1 MSATQISVVIRMV
14 DWTYRPTP
22 NDALDRFN
30 AGFDQ
35 GAAIKQ
41 DREKRDAISAYLP
54 GALDGN
60 RQMGAKLA
68 SADPDL
74 AIKLHQL
81 YQGQDEATRKRSL
94 ETWDWIGSALVG
106 QDGKPIT
113 DPARLEQVK
122 TLAVARGIP
131 QDQVAKVTLESVPQL
146 IQMSQAAREYQLK
159 ASNTRTFEQDLELK
173 RAGAT
178 NVTVNNAGEKEFEK
192 KVGGAQADMF
202 AEIAKDG
209 IAAKSDL
216 ASIGELSANL
226 AKTPGGLAGGL
237 QQFALSWGV
246 PLGEGATEA
255 QAANAIISKLVPSQ
269 RPPGSGPMSDRD
281 VLLFKDSLPKL
292 VNTREGNALI
302 VQTMKAMAEYR
313 IKQANIA
320 SAAMTGEI
328 TRAEA
333 TQALN
338 GLPDPMAAFKASRKS
353 GGDMPGASVGGGK
366 VAKPRTAQEYYDL
379 KSGTKFV
386 APDGSIRTKP

>member
-1 MSATQISVVIRMV
+1 MAI
-14 DWTYRPTP
+14 DWSYRAPA
-22 NDALDRFN
+22 NDAVDRFG

-35 GAAIKQ
+35 GLGMAQ
-41 DREKRDAISAYLP
+41 DQQKRKAISAYLP
-54 GALDGN
+54 DAMQGNQGAV
-60 RQMGAKLA
+60 
-68 SADPDL
+68 
-74 AIKLHQL
+74 
-81 YQGQDEATRKRSL
+81 RSL
-94 ETWDWIGSALVG
+94 AKGAPDVAAELMKLRPADREKSTETWAWVGTAVKKPDGSLISTPEELRRV
-106 QDGKPIT
+106 Q
-113 DPARLEQVK
+113 
-122 TLAVARGIP
+122 TLAKARGIDP
-131 QDQVAKVTLESVPQL
+131 KIVDSITIEHIPTLSMFGDQA
-146 IQMSQAAREYQLK
+146 
-159 ASNTRTFEQDLELK
+159 RTFAQEMQL
-173 RAGAT
+173 RQAGAT
-178 NVTVNNAGEKEFEK
+178 SVTVNNAGEKEFEK

-302 VQTMKAMAEYR
+302 VKTMQAMAEYR
-313 IKQANIA
+313 IKQSNIA

-328 TRAEA
+328 SRAEA

-338 GLPDPMAAFKASRKS
+338 NLPDPLAAFKASRKTG
-353 GGDMPGASVGGGK
+353 GGDMPGEMVGGGK
-366 VAKPRTAQEYYDL
+366 LSKPRTPQDYDNL
-379 KSGTKFV
+379 KSGTKFM